1 MEQTVK
7 VKDYIIDLNKVK
19 ESTITHK
26 KSVAP
31 KVDYSL
37 ILENDMDFVIKRKTS
52 KTDKDLVFLVSQDL
66 YYIKNNINDTVIQ
79 LDMNNYKRQISAF
92 LRDMGMWINFEKVKW
107 AENCYTENLYDMFA
121 NDTKRILTKHGINL
135 KGYYKNEVANALKTN
150 PKIVKYWFSK
160 FNDIN
165 NYMLEAI
172 LYLNDKHN
180 FNNAKYFIDSIGD
193 LNTDKLGTYYLKPM
207 LSLAK
212 GYNCDV
218 NTFIDYIVRGL
229 YSQGIDRIDGNIYS
243 DYRDYLSMTNAM
255 KGKIKDK
262 YPKYLKTE
270 HDKVSM
276 RYSIWKKYKN
286 DLEIFKITEEN
297 KKLEFS
303 DKKYSIILPETSS
316 DIVDEGIN
324 QSHCVASYVERVA
337 NGDTLILFM
346 RYTDIIDESL
356 VTIEVKNNII
366 CQAKG
371 YANRQLSKEELDF
384 IKRWAK
390 INELKVNC

>member
-1 MEQTVK
+1 M
-7 VKDYIIDLNKVK
+7 I
-19 ESTITHK
+19 
-26 KSVAP
+26 
-31 KVDYSL
+31 
-37 ILENDMDFVIKRKTS
+37 
-52 KTDKDLVFLVSQDL
+52 
-66 YYIKNNINDTVIQ
+66 
-79 LDMNNYKRQISAF
+79 
-92 LRDMGMWINFEKVKW
+92 
-107 AENCYTENLYDMFA
+107 
-121 NDTKRILTKHGINL
+121 
-135 KGYYKNEVANALKTN
+135 
-150 PKIVKYWFSK
+150 
-160 FNDIN
+160 
-165 NYMLEAI
+165 
-172 LYLNDKHN
+172 
-180 FNNAKYFIDSIGD
+180 
-193 LNTDKLGTYYLKPM
+193 
-207 LSLAK
+207 
-212 GYNCDV
+212 
-218 NTFIDYIVRGL
+218 
-229 YSQGIDRIDGNIYS
+229 
-243 DYRDYLSMTNAM
+243 NAM

-276 RYSIWKKYKN
+276 RYRIWKKYKN

>member
-150 PKIVKYWFSK
+150 PKIVKYWF
-160 FNDIN
+160 
-165 NYMLEAI
+165 
-172 LYLNDKHN
+172 
-180 FNNAKYFIDSIGD
+180 
-193 LNTDKLGTYYLKPM
+193 
-207 LSLAK
+207 
-212 GYNCDV
+212 
-218 NTFIDYIVRGL
+218 
-229 YSQGIDRIDGNIYS
+229 
-243 DYRDYLSMTNAM
+243 
-255 KGKIKDK
+255 KI
-262 YPKYLKTE
+262 
-270 HDKVSM
+270 
-276 RYSIWKKYKN
+276 
-286 DLEIFKITEEN
+286 
-297 KKLEFS
+297 
-303 DKKYSIILPETSS
+303 
-316 DIVDEGIN
+316 
-324 QSHCVASYVERVA
+324 
-337 NGDTLILFM
+337 
-346 RYTDIIDESL
+346 
-356 VTIEVKNNII
+356 
-366 CQAKG
+366 
-371 YANRQLSKEELDF
+371 
-384 IKRWAK
+384 
-390 INELKVNC
+390 